1 MKQDK
6 TKPIFGLKK
15 IPNYILLKMS
25 LVENGKLK
33 AYIDELE
40 YENAKLKQQISD
52 LTTDMT
58 DDEKQQIKSQVRKE
72 KEYKELRTIN
82 KDLWERNKTL
92 KNRLD
97 TLLAKM
103 LKEEHMAKCFFCG
116 HELLWNNDWNLSD
129 VEGTEDNGEGDGVV
143 TSYTCPECGAEYTV
157 TQRNCKEEKAAKK
170 GM

>member
-15 IPNYILLKMS
+15 IPNHILLKMS

-40 YENAKLKQQISD
+40 YENAKLKQQIND
-52 LTTDMT
+52 PTTDMT
-58 DDEKQQIKSQVRKE
+58 YDEKQQIKSQVRKE
-72 KEYKELRTIN
+72 KEYKELRAMN

-103 LKEEHMAKCFFCG
+103 LKEERMTKCFFCG
-116 HELLWNNDWNLSD
+116 HELLWNNDWSLSD

-157 TQRNCKEEKAAKK
+157 THRNCKEEKVAEK
-170 GM
+170 GT